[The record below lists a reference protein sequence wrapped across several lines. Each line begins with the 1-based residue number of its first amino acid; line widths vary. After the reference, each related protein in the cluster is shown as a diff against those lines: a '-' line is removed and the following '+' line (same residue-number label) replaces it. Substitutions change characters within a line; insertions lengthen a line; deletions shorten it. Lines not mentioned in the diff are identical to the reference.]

1 MKRTEIKRRPLSDTT
16 LASLEAEDKV
26 YREHD
31 GGGLYFRVKPSGQKL
46 WEFRYKKPGTG
57 AWSWLGLGPYPSVT
71 GAIAREKAQDAR
83 TKVAQGIDPSTHK
96 KAAAAAEKAKAESTF
111 ELLAGEWFD
120 ARKANWSEGYRTRVL
135 GALKLHVF
143 PKMGARA
150 YVDITPMEWMDFFR
164 AMEKKGIIDQT
175 GNVRRYVKEIYD
187 LARVT
192 GRCRDNPVDGLHRF
206 LQTRPSENYAHVSQD
221 ELPALLRAIDSYSG
235 DRAVKI
241 GLRLLILNGLRPS
254 EVREARWC
262 EFDLAN
268 AIWEIP
274 AERMKKKR
282 PHVVPL
288 SRQSMDLLQELHTLS
303 GAYELLLPGR
313 IDRKKPM
320 SNMVFNMAL
329 RRMGYQGQ
337 QTGHGF
343 RHVAST
349 LLNEAGFDENHIEA
363 QLSHKKEGVAG
374 VYNKAQYLDQ
384 RRKMMQWY
392 ADHLDQLEAGNVVQA
407 DFGKL
412 A

>member
-1 MKRTEIKRRPLSDTT
+1 MKRSEIKRRPLSDTT
-16 LASLEAEDKV
+16 LASLAPEEKV

-31 GGGLYFRVKPSGQKL
+31 GGGLYFRVKPTGQKL
-46 WEFRYKKPGTG
+46 WEFRYKKPATG
-57 AWSWLGLGPYPSVT
+57 AWSWLGLGPYPDITS
-71 GAIAREKAQDAR
+71 AMAREKAQDAR
-83 TKVAQGIDPSTHK
+83 SKVAQGIDPSAHK

-111 ELLAGEWFD
+111 EPLAREWFD
-120 ARKANWSEGYRTRVL
+120 ARKANWSEGYRTRVM
-135 GALKLHVF
+135 GALELHVF
-143 PKMGARA
+143 PKMGARSF
-150 YVDITPMEWMDFFR
+150 VDISPMEWMDFFR

-175 GNVRRYVKEIYD
+175 GNVRRYCKEIYD

-192 GRCRDNPVDGLHRF
+192 GRTRENPVEGLHRF
-206 LQTRPSENYAHVSQD
+206 LQTRPSENYAHVSLD
-221 ELPALLRAIDSYSG
+221 ELPALLRAIDAYSG

-254 EVREARWC
+254 EVREARWS
-262 EFDLAN
+262 EFDMAN
-268 AIWEIP
+268 ALWEIP

-288 SRQSMDLLQELHTLS
+288 SKQSMALLEELHTLS
-303 GAYELLLPGR
+303 GAYDLLLPGR

-349 LLNEAGFDENHIEA
+349 LLNEHGFDENHIEA

-374 VYNKAQYLDQ
+374 VYNKAQYLEQ

-392 ADHLDQLEAGNVVQA
+392 ADRLDQLEAGNVVQA
-407 DFGKL
+407 DFGKM

>member
-1 MKRTEIKRRPLSDTT
+1 
-16 LASLEAEDKV
+16 
-26 YREHD
+26 
-31 GGGLYFRVKPSGQKL
+31 
-46 WEFRYKKPGTG
+46 
-57 AWSWLGLGPYPSVT
+57 
-71 GAIAREKAQDAR
+71 
-83 TKVAQGIDPSTHK
+83 
-96 KAAAAAEKAKAESTF
+96 
-111 ELLAGEWFD
+111 
-120 ARKANWSEGYRTRVL
+120 
-135 GALKLHVF
+135 
-143 PKMGARA
+143 
-150 YVDITPMEWMDFFR
+150 MEFFR

-175 GNVRRYVKEIYD
+175 GNVRRYCKEIYD

-192 GRCRDNPVDGLHRF
+192 GRTRENPVEGLHRF

-221 ELPALLRAIDSYSG
+221 ELPSLLRAIDAYSG

-254 EVREARWC
+254 EVREARWG

-268 AIWEIP
+268 AVWEIP

-288 SRQSMDLLQELHTLS
+288 SKQSMALLEELHTLS
-303 GAYELLLPGR
+303 GAYDLLLPGR

-349 LLNEAGFDENHIEA
+349 LLNEHGFDENHIEA

-392 ADHLDQLEAGNVVQA
+392 ADHLDQLEAGNVVHA
-407 DFGKL
+407 DFGKQ

>member
-16 LASLEAEDKV
+16 LASLEAEEKV

-31 GGGLYFRVKPSGQKL
+31 GNGLYFRVKPTGQKL
-46 WEFRYKKPGTG
+46 WEFRYKKPATG
-57 AWSWLGLGPYPSVT
+57 AWSWLGLGPYPTVT

-83 TKVAQGIDPSTHK
+83 AKVAQGIDPSTHK
-96 KAAAAAEKAKAESTF
+96 KAAAAAEKAKAENTF
-111 ELLAGEWFD
+111 EPLAREWFD
-120 ARKANWSEGYRTRVL
+120 ARKAGWSEGYRIRVM
-135 GALKLHVF
+135 GALELHVF
-143 PKMGARA
+143 PKMGARP
-150 YVDITPMEWMDFFR
+150 YVDITPMEWMEFFR

-192 GRCRDNPVDGLHRF
+192 GRCTHNPVDGLHRF
-206 LQTRPSENYAHVSQD
+206 LQTRPSENYAHVTED
-221 ELPALLRAIDSYSG
+221 ELPALLRAIDAYSG

-254 EVREARWC
+254 EVREARWS

-268 AIWEIP
+268 AQWEIP
-274 AERMKKKR
+274 AARMKKKR

-288 SRQSMDLLQELHTLS
+288 SSQSMALLEELYALS
-303 GAYELLLPGR
+303 GAYDLLLPGR
-313 IDRKKPM
+313 VDRKKPM

-392 ADHLDQLEAGNVVQA
+392 ADHLDQLQTGNIIQA
-407 DFGKL
+407 KFNKS